1 MAQVSSEILILDENM
16 SAGDENFRK
25 KSLAKIQEFFK
36 SGKTIII
43 VSHWLE
49 YIKQNCERV
58 IMIKNGKIER
68 TGSSKIIG

>member
-1 MAQVSSEILILDENM
+1 MSEGDANFHKKAQ
-16 SAGDENFRK
+16 
-25 KSLAKIQEFFK
+25 AKIQEFFK

-58 IMIKNGKIER
+58 LEMRLGKL
-68 TGSSKIIG
+68 SP

>member
-1 MAQVSSEILILDENM
+1 M
-16 SAGDENFRK
+16 SAGDANFHQK
-25 KSLAKIQEFFK
+25 AQAKIQEFFK

-58 IMIKNGKIER
+58 VLLRKGNIQKEGNAGVIDR
-68 TGSSKIIG
+68 HFHP